1 MKIYQNSILNN
12 PNKKKTGIE
21 HKDIGRNFN
30 KYEDIKQIF
39 DMIED
44 IIKYC
49 EKNEENMRNFNE
61 IKKTFLNDFEE
72 ETKEFS

>member
-1 MKIYQNSILNN
+1 
-12 PNKKKTGIE
+12 
-21 HKDIGRNFN
+21 
-30 KYEDIKQIF
+30 
-39 DMIED
+39 MIED